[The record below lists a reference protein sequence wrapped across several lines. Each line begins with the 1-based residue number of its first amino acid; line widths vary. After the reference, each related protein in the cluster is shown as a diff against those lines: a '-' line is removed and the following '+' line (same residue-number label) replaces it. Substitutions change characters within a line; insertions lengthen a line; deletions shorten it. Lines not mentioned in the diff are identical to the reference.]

1 MKSARLL
8 LILTFCLIS
17 FLSYSQE
24 RAVRTYLESVRQG
37 SYDPVPEQILSSNNP
52 SNVLNALV
60 AYQQDSVVKVRTR
73 AYNIASRV
81 GLGSSAAQ
89 VRRQAVDQ
97 LVGGIGDTDGG
108 VSGVC
113 SSYLTDFKVADFS
126 SAAQQQLLS
135 YLTPLQFHIDQ
146 VVKLVA
152 FVGVDEALSKLQTL
166 QNQVTDR
173 SDKWAIRL
181 ALARLGDTES
191 ISYIT
196 SRLNM
201 DVVNDDFVYD
211 VVPDLI
217 YTRAPQVYDF
227 LEQIIQSDDANCQ
240 SADPDRNTRILCGY
254 RLLEYIAYT
263 IVDFPIG
270 IDEDQEAQIDDYEQ
284 ALLDVRSWFAQNPE
298 YELVKAVY

>member
-1 MKSARLL
+1 
-8 LILTFCLIS
+8 
-17 FLSYSQE
+17 
-24 RAVRTYLESVRQG
+24 
-37 SYDPVPEQILSSNNP
+37 
-52 SNVLNALV
+52 
-60 AYQQDSVVKVRTR
+60 
-73 AYNIASRV
+73 
-81 GLGSSAAQ
+81 
-89 VRRQAVDQ
+89 
-97 LVGGIGDTDGG
+97 GIGDTDGG

-298 YELVKAVY
+298 YEL